1 MPILMYNDFSFLEI
15 YARFRVYEFFDF
27 CEFSSGLPFLDFEF
41 ASFSSLIFENL
52 LQISSLK
59 VFRLLRV

>member
-27 CEFSSGLPFLDFEF
+27 CEFSSGLPLVDFEFYEFNFELPLLDLEF
-41 ASFSSLIFENL
+41 ASFSSL
-52 LQISSLK
+52 
-59 VFRLLRV
+59 VF